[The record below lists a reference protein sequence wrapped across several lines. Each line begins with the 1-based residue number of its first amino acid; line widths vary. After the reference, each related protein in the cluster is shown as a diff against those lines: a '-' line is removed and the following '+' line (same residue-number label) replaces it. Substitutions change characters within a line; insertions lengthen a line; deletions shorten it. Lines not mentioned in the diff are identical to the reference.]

1 MTNLNHVGKVISNGR
16 RCLVAYRTL
25 PGDAFSC
32 LIIPT
37 ESLQD
42 SYHDALIK
50 LVESNAAQTAFEFA
64 EVLYRSTFP
73 DGSNM
78 LVSLHAKGH
87 LVKMPTDKIEM
98 IPNSLTTINLAELN
112 QLIAQNKGVSVQD
125 LAIKSEHDTPKNLE
139 ELTQSPVPDVV
150 EQPVNQQSVLTDY
163 QLAEKY
169 RKDAA
174 QLTAEI
180 TRLLEM
186 AEQLSPTKM
195 QNYAEDVPQNE
206 QTNNVEMTASI
217 ETPVVTTKPSTRT
230 TRSRSSANKK
240 TTVKS

>member
-1 MTNLNHVGKVISNGR
+1 MSNLNHVGKVISNGR

-42 SYHDALIK
+42 SYHDSLMK
-50 LVESNAAQTAFEFA
+50 LVESNAAQSSFELA
-64 EVLYRSTFP
+64 DVLYRSTFP

-87 LVKMPTDKIEM
+87 LVKIPTDKIEM
-98 IPNSLTTINLAELN
+98 IPNQLTSINLAELN
-112 QLIAQNKGVSVQD
+112 QIIAQNKGVSVQD
-125 LAIKSEHDTPKNLE
+125 LAIKSDE
-139 ELTQSPVPDVV
+139 
-150 EQPVNQQSVLTDY
+150 QQSANIEEITKPLPEKVPEPVQQLNNVITDE

-174 QLTAEI
+174 RLTDEVS
-180 TRLLEM
+180 RLLEM
-186 AEQLSPTKM
+186 AEQL
-195 QNYAEDVPQNE
+195 VPSKVETAIE
-206 QTNNVEMTASI
+206 QPHTDLIIDAPKAVL
-217 ETPVVTTKPSTRT
+217 KPSVA
-230 TRSRSSANKK
+230 RSNRKK
-240 TTVKS
+240 STKV